1 MGKKVYVNGNIVVK
15 TMYFAP
21 KDVGCGYHECPED
34 IDEVIEP
41 QDEVDGCKCFLID
54 DEHPQS
60 LFNEYYAKGDAAFD
74 SILASYLSASY
85 EESIREYGQR
95 IGEICNVVKKVSD
108 WDVTNQT
115 VVYKMAYINILT
127 ALDAFLCYVIIKRSL
142 QDEEWFKELM
152 YKLSPKNKREKWQSF
167 IDEGKYGDW
176 EQDAI
181 RYLQET
187 SLLNVGKID
196 DAFKCLKFD
205 RLDYDRNTMGERYF
219 RIRHLLVHRS
229 GRRRDDT
236 EEKITYDMLAELIN
250 ATHKLVGATFDS
262 ICITHDREMQS
273 RPPERDI
280 AEIFPG
286 GVVHAPF
293 KLSDLVRLLKSGE
306 QATQFEPIV
315 LPEL

>member
-21 KDVGCGYHECPED
+21 KDVGCGYHEPPED

-54 DEHPQS
+54 DKHPQS

-85 EESIREYGQR
+85 EECIREYSRR
-95 IGEICNVVKKVSD
+95 IGEICNVVKKVAT
-108 WDVTNQT
+108 WDVADQT
-115 VVYKMAYINILT
+115 VVYNMAYVNVLT

-142 QDEEWFKELM
+142 QDEELFKAMMFELA
-152 YKLSPKNKREKWQSF
+152 PKNKKEKWQNF
-167 IDEGKYGDW
+167 IDEGKYGGW

-181 RYLQET
+181 KFVQET

-196 DAFKCLKFD
+196 DAIKRLKFE
-205 RLDYDRNTMGERYF
+205 RLEYDRETMKRYF
-219 RIRHLLVHRS
+219 IIRHLLVHRS
-229 GRRRDDT
+229 GRRQDDT
-236 EEKITYDMLAELIN
+236 EEKVTYDLLAELIN
-250 ATHKLVGATFDS
+250 ATHKLVGAIFDS

>member
-1 MGKKVYVNGNIVVK
+1 MGKKVYVNGDIVVK

-21 KDVGCGYHECPED
+21 KDIGCGYSKPPED
-34 IDEVIEP
+34 IDDVIEP

-74 SILASYLSASY
+74 SILTSYLSASY
-85 EESIREYGQR
+85 VECVCEYSRR
-95 IGEICNVVKKVSD
+95 IGEICNVVNKVAD
-108 WDVTNQT
+108 WDATSRSI
-115 VVYKMAYINILT
+115 VYKMAYVNILT
-127 ALDAFLCYVIIKRSL
+127 ALDAFVCYIIIKRSL
-142 QDEEWFKELM
+142 QDEKWFKKLM
-152 YKLSPKNKREKWQSF
+152 FKLAPKNKKGKWQRL
-167 IDEGKYGDW
+167 IDEGKCGEW

-181 RYLQET
+181 RFVQET

-205 RLDYDRNTMGERYF
+205 RLDYDRKKMEERYF

-236 EEKITYDMLAELIN
+236 EEKVTYDLLAELIN
-250 ATHKLVGATFDS
+250 ATHELVRATFDS
-262 ICITHDREMQS
+262 ICITLDREMRN
-273 RPPERDI
+273 RPQERDI
-280 AEIFPG
+280 AEVFPG

-293 KLSDLVRLLKSGE
+293 KLSDLARLLRSGE
-306 QATQFEPIV
+306 ENKPFEPIE
-315 LPEL
+315 LPTL

>member
-1 MGKKVYVNGNIVVK
+1 MGKKIYVNGDVVVK

-21 KDVGCGYHECPED
+21 RDVGCGYHEPPED

-41 QDEVDGCKCFLID
+41 QDEVEGCKCFLID

-60 LFNEYYAKGDAAFD
+60 LFNEYYAKGDAASD

-108 WDVTNQT
+108 WDATNQA
-115 VVYKMAYINILT
+115 VVYKMAYVNILT

-142 QDEEWFKELM
+142 QDEEWFKDLMFELA
-152 YKLSPKNKREKWQSF
+152 PKNKRGKWQSL

-187 SLLNVGKID
+187 SLLNVEKVD
-196 DAFKCLKFD
+196 DAIKCLKFE
-205 RLDYDRNTMGERYF
+205 RLEYDRKTMKSYF

-236 EEKITYDMLAELIN
+236 EEKVTYDMLAELIN
-250 ATHKLVGATFDS
+250 ATHKLVIVIFDS
-262 ICITHDREMQS
+262 ICTTLDREMRN

-286 GVVHAPF
+286 GVVHTPF
-293 KLSDLVRLLKSGE
+293 KLSDLARLLRSGE
-306 QATQFEPIV
+306 DEKPFEPIE
-315 LPEL
+315 LPTL